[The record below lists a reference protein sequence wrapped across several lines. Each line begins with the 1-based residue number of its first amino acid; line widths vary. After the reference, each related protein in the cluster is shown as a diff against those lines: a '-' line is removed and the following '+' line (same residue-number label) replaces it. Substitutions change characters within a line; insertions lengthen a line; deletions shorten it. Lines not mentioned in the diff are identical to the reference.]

1 MSLKTFTTA
10 FTTGAPHPYI
20 AGLLDG
26 RADAATETPD
36 ITAVRKDWMKTIAE
50 SLIAEGHSAVAES
63 QYAEGYADGLNFDR
77 NAEVT
82 FRSARRGRP

>member
-1 MSLKTFTTA
+1 MSLKTFTAA

-20 AGLLDG
+20 AGLLEG

-36 ITAVRKDWMKTIAE
+36 ITAVRKDWINAIAE
-50 SLIAEGHSAVAES
+50 SLIADGHDAVAES

-77 NAEVT
+77 NAEAT
-82 FRSARRGRP
+82 YRRTRRGRP

>member
-1 MSLKTFTTA
+1 MSLKTFTAA

-20 AGLLDG
+20 AGLLEG

-36 ITAVRKDWMKTIAE
+36 ITAVRKNWMNAIAE
-50 SLIAEGHSAVAES
+50 SLIADGQDAVAES

-77 NAEVT
+77 NAEAT
-82 FRSARRGRP
+82 FRRTRHGRP